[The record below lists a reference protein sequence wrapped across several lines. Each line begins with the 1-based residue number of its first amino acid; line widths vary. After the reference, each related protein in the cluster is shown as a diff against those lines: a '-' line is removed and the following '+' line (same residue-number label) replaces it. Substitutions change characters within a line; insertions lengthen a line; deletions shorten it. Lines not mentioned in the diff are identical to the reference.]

1 MPYSQV
7 KVYSDGSHYIGIPYI
22 PDPRAKN
29 RRPRHEEVIE
39 VKEPVDD
46 KETVIDNEQHTAV
59 EMEQT
64 AQNPDNVQEKS
75 ASPVVRQM
83 TRKGLFDELYQQT
96 FGMKKREQKSYIVKQ
111 MLPYF
116 EDGLSCRAFVEQNF
130 ERKHRNMIC
139 RRTRLWR
146 KINHQRFNYFVT
158 FTYADDKMTEEE
170 FAKKLLNTLYHFS
183 NRKGWLY
190 IGAWER
196 GGETNRLHFHGLFY
210 IPEGTISGEME
221 ILRDFDTRK
230 KRMQTVQQN
239 TFFAKRF
246 GRNEF
251 RPINHISEMPQA
263 VQYLVK
269 YIEKSGGKLIYS
281 RGLYQ
286 YFVTDIMDEDIVCPY
301 GLEDR
306 KILLFDSFGCWV
318 AGEYI
323 GQVSPEVIAL
333 LPKVT

>member
-7 KVYSDGSHYIGIPYI
+7 KVYSDGSHYIGIPYE
-22 PDPRAKN
+22 PNPRAKN
-29 RRPRHEEVIE
+29 RQPRHEEVIE
-39 VKEPVDD
+39 VKEPS
-46 KETVIDNEQHTAV
+46 EETAV
-59 EMEQT
+59 AEDDAAVSEQVE
-64 AQNPDNVQEKS
+64 QNPDNVQEKS
-75 ASPVVRQM
+75 APPAVRQM
-83 TRKGLFDELYQQT
+83 TRKELFDELYMRT
-96 FGMKKREQKSYIVKQ
+96 FDMKKRERKSYIVKQ

-116 EDGLSCRAFVEQNF
+116 KDGSSCCAFVEQNF

-183 NRKGWLY
+183 SRKGWLY

-210 IPEGTISGEME
+210 IPEGTMSGEME

-239 TFFAKRF
+239 TFLPRD
-246 GRNEF
+246 
-251 RPINHISEMPQA
+251 
-263 VQYLVK
+263 
-269 YIEKSGGKLIYS
+269 SGGMSSVPLTISRKCHKPYS
-281 RGLYQ
+281 
-286 YFVTDIMDEDIVCPY
+286 
-301 GLEDR
+301 
-306 KILLFDSFGCWV
+306 IL
-318 AGEYI
+318 
-323 GQVSPEVIAL
+323 
-333 LPKVT
+333 

>member
-1 MPYSQV
+1 M
-7 KVYSDGSHYIGIPYI
+7 
-22 PDPRAKN
+22 
-29 RRPRHEEVIE
+29 
-39 VKEPVDD
+39 
-46 KETVIDNEQHTAV
+46 
-59 EMEQT
+59 
-64 AQNPDNVQEKS
+64 
-75 ASPVVRQM
+75 
-83 TRKGLFDELYQQT
+83 
-96 FGMKKREQKSYIVKQ
+96 
-111 MLPYF
+111 
-116 EDGLSCRAFVEQNF
+116 EQNF

-158 FTYADDKMTEEE
+158 FTYADEKMTEQE

-183 NRKGWLY
+183 SRKGWLY

-196 GGETNRLHFHGLFY
+196 GGETYRLHFHGLFY
-210 IPEGTISGEME
+210 IPEGTLSGEMK

-251 RPINHISEMPQA
+251 RPINHISKMPQA

-281 RGLYQ
+281 PRSDSHAPESDIATCITVKIKARRAVAAFDFRLPALFVRACAWLRRPRALRAGDGAASAAPSALPPTCIKTVT
-286 YFVTDIMDEDIVCPY
+286 YFY
-301 GLEDR
+301 GHS
-306 KILLFDSFGCWV
+306 I
-318 AGEYI
+318 
-323 GQVSPEVIAL
+323 
-333 LPKVT
+333 

>member
-29 RRPRHEEVIE
+29 RRPHYEEVIE
-39 VKEPVDD
+39 VKEHSEEADAPAGD
-46 KETVIDNEQHTAV
+46 TVVA
-59 EMEQT
+59 EQT
-64 AQNPDNVQEKS
+64 EQNPADVQEKS
-75 ASPVVRQM
+75 APPAVRQM
-83 TRKGLFDELYQQT
+83 TRKELFDELYQET
-96 FGMKKREQKSYIVKQ
+96 FDMKKRERWSYIVKQ

-116 EDGLSCRAFVEQNF
+116 EDGSSCRAFVEQNF

-158 FTYADDKMTEEE
+158 LTYSDDKMTEQE
-170 FAKKLLNTLYHFS
+170 FAKKLMNTLIHFS
-183 NRKGWLY
+183 CRKGWLY

-196 GGETNRLHFHGLFY
+196 GGETNRLHFHGIFY
-210 IPEGTISGEME
+210 IPEGAMSGEME

-251 RPINHISEMPQA
+251 RPITHVSEMPQA
-263 VQYLVK
+263 VKYLVK

-306 KILLFDSFGCWV
+306 KILLFDSFGCWA

>member
-7 KVYSDGSHYIGIPYI
+7 KVYSDGGHFIGVPYE
-22 PDPRAKN
+22 PNPRAKN
-29 RRPRHEEVIE
+29 RRPRCEEIIE
-39 VKEPVDD
+39 VKEPLTTDI
-46 KETVIDNEQHTAV
+46 ETVLNDEQESVAL
-59 EMEQT
+59 EQ
-64 AQNPDNVQEKS
+64 NSDDVHEKS
-75 ASPVVRQM
+75 APPAVRQM
-83 TRKGLFDELYQQT
+83 TRKELFDELYMQT
-96 FGMKKREQKSYIVKQ
+96 VDMKKRERKSYIVKE

-116 EDGLSCRAFVEQNF
+116 KDGTSCRTFVEDNF
-130 ERKHRNMIC
+130 ARKHRNMIC

-158 FTYADDKMTEEE
+158 LTYADDKMTEEQ

-183 NRKGWLY
+183 SRKGWLY

-196 GGETNRLHFHGLFY
+196 GGATNRLHFHGLFY
-210 IPEGTISGEME
+210 IPEGTMSGEME

-251 RPINHISEMPQA
+251 RPICHASQMPQA

-306 KILLFDSFGCWV
+306 KILLFDSFGCWID
-318 AGEYI
+318 GEYI

>member
-29 RRPRHEEVIE
+29 RRPRYEEVIE
-39 VKEPVDD
+39 VKEPISDAEVGADEELPD
-46 KETVIDNEQHTAV
+46 AIMNL
-59 EMEQT
+59 ME
-64 AQNPDNVQEKS
+64 QNPDNVQEKS
-75 ASPVVRQM
+75 APPAVRQM
-83 TRKGLFDELYQQT
+83 TRKELFDELY
-96 FGMKKREQKSYIVKQ
+96 M
-111 MLPYF
+111 
-116 EDGLSCRAFVEQNF
+116 
-130 ERKHRNMIC
+130 
-139 RRTRLWR
+139 
-146 KINHQRFNYFVT
+146 
-158 FTYADDKMTEEE
+158 
-170 FAKKLLNTLYHFS
+170 HFS
-183 NRKGWLY
+183 CRKGWLY

-230 KRMQTVQQN
+230 KKMQTIQQN

-251 RPINHISEMPQA
+251 RPIWHASQMPQA
-263 VQYLVK
+263 VKYLVK

-306 KILLFDSFGCWV
+306 KILLFDSFGCWIE
-318 AGEYI
+318 GEYI
-323 GQVSPEVIAL
+323 GTVSPEVIAR

>member
-7 KVYSDGSHYIGIPYI
+7 KVYSDGSHYIGIPYE
-22 PDPRAKN
+22 PNPRAKN
-29 RRPRHEEVIE
+29 RRPRYEEVIE
-39 VKEPVDD
+39 VKEPISDAEVGADEELPD
-46 KETVIDNEQHTAV
+46 AV
-59 EMEQT
+59 MNLMEQ
-64 AQNPDNVQEKS
+64 NLDNVQEKG
-75 ASPVVRQM
+75 APPVVKM
-83 TRKGLFDELYQQT
+83 TRKELFDELYQQT

-116 EDGLSCRAFVEQNF
+116 KDGSSCRAFVERNF

-158 FTYADDKMTEEE
+158 FTYSDDKMTEQE

-183 NRKGWLY
+183 SRKGWLY

-210 IPEGTISGEME
+210 IPEGTLSGEME

-230 KRMQTVQQN
+230 RRMQTVQQN
-239 TFFAKRF
+239 TFFAKKF
-246 GRNEF
+246 GRNAF
-251 RPINHISEMPQA
+251 RPINHVSEMPQA

-306 KILLFDSFGCWV
+306 KILLFDSFGCWIE
-318 AGEYI
+318 GEYI
-323 GQVSPEVIAL
+323 GQVSPEVIAQ

>member
-7 KVYSDGSHYIGIPYI
+7 KVYSDGSHYIGILYEPN
-22 PDPRAKN
+22 PRARY
-29 RRPRHEEVIE
+29 RRPRHEEVVE
-39 VKEPVDD
+39 VKAPTEE
-46 KETVIDNEQHTAV
+46 KLLAV
-59 EMEQT
+59 SDEEDT
-64 AQNPDNVQEKS
+64 IATKNPADVHEKS
-75 ASPVVRQM
+75 APLAVRQV
-83 TRKGLFDELYQQT
+83 TRKELFDELYMQT
-96 FGMKKREQKSYIVKQ
+96 FDMKKRERKSYIVKQ

-116 EDGLSCRAFVEQNF
+116 KDGSSCRAFVEHNF

-146 KINHQRFNYFVT
+146 KINHQRFNFFVT
-158 FTYADDKMTEEE
+158 FTYANDKMTEEE

-210 IPEGTISGEME
+210 IPEGTMSGEME
-221 ILRDFDTRK
+221 MLRDFDTRK

-251 RPINHISEMPQA
+251 RPIHHVSEMPQA
-263 VQYLVK
+263 VKYLVK

-306 KILLFDSFGCWV
+306 KILLFDSFGCWKD
-318 AGEYI
+318 GEYI
-323 GQVSPEVIAL
+323 GKVSPETIEK
-333 LPKVT
+333 LPKIP